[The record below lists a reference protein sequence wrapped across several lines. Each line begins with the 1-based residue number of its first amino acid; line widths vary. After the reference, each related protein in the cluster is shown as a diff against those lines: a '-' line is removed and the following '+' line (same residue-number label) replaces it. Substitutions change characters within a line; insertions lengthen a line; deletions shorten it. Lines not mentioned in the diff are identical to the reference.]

1 MKIIR
6 HPIFLAIV
14 FLALANIALF
24 WKFYFKGLLPF
35 PGNLLVSYYFPWNS
49 GGFAGF
55 DPWTTRKD
63 VIAMDVIRM
72 MYPWKS
78 LVIEQLKS
86 GQWPFWNPYNF
97 SGTPLL
103 ANIQTAVFFPTNL
116 IYFILPLLPSWIFW
130 VIVLPLIFSVFW
142 FMFFRSLRLSV
153 PAALLGSICA
163 ANLTFL
169 NVWSELVMTLQT
181 ILFLPL
187 ILWAITQFANT
198 KKQIYLF
205 LIPLFLAFS
214 FFGGHPQTVLYVFF
228 LSGIYFLFQKIP
240 FKFIIAIYFLAITL
254 SSVQLFPTIELYRQ
268 SAREDATLQ
277 KFIMTTTLPWSN
289 LATIFAPDYYGNPAT
304 NNFRKNNYDNSIGYA
319 GIVAIVFAGMAITS
333 KKSKLT
339 NFFFLLA
346 IFGLAFALWP
356 LALIFSFFHL
366 PVLSTGFLSRNIIF
380 FELSVAI
387 LAAIGLNNLIK
398 SKQKIFKPILI
409 IFLCYAFLTTATFFF
424 QPADR
429 LVSLKNLILPISIF
443 IICSI
448 SILKFHSRF
457 KNLFLIIILGLT
469 IFEYSYFFNKYQPF
483 SPAKFVFPNHPVFSF
498 LQFIGFDRYFGVDRA
513 YIDNNFATYYR
524 VYGPEGYDPLFIR
537 RYGEL
542 LKASGDGKFPQTI
555 PSYDAYLNQKDNQF
569 SKKLFDILSIKYL
582 IDKTDEPDK
591 DWGPNENRF
600 PPNEYTFIKQ
610 VNKWKYYQRKTALPR
625 AFLAGNFEIGS
636 LEKVYNP
643 EINLRET
650 LILEKTPDLQPEE
663 GTGSAQIIN
672 YEPNKV
678 VITTASEKPKLLF
691 LSDNYYPGWKV
702 FVDHKENK
710 ILQADYTFRAV
721 AVPAGNHEV
730 IFIYEP
736 LSFYAGLAISLLSF
750 IILLWLF
757 F

>member
-1 MKIIR
+1 MKLFKHPLFVAILILIAVNII
-6 HPIFLAIV
+6 F
-14 FLALANIALF
+14 F

-63 VIAMDVIRM
+63 VIAMDTIRM

-78 LVIEQLKS
+78 LVIDQLKS

-116 IYFILPLLPSWIFW
+116 IYFILPLLPSWILW
-130 VIVLPLIFSVFW
+130 VIILPLIFSIFW
-142 FMFFRSLRLSV
+142 FIFFRSLRLSI
-153 PAALLGSICA
+153 PAAILGSICA

-187 ILWAITQFANT
+187 ILWATTQFANT
-198 KKQIYLF
+198 KRRVYLF

-214 FFGGHPQTVLYVFF
+214 FFGGHPQTALYVFF
-228 LSGIYFLFQKIP
+228 LSGVYFLFQKIP
-240 FKFIIAIYFLAITL
+240 FKFIIAIYFFSITL
-254 SSVQLFPTIELYRQ
+254 SSVQLFPTIELYQQ
-268 SAREDATLQ
+268 SAREDPTLQ

-319 GIVAIVFAGMAITS
+319 GIVAIVLAGIAITS
-333 KKSKLT
+333 KRSKLT

-346 IFGLAFALWP
+346 IFGLAFSLWP
-356 LALIFSFFHL
+356 LALVFPLLHI
-366 PVLSTGFLSRNIIF
+366 PVLSTGFLSRNMIF

-387 LAAIGLNNLIK
+387 LAAIGLDNLIK
-398 SKQKIFKPILI
+398 SKQKVFKPIAI
-409 IFLCYAFLTTATFFF
+409 IFLCYVFLTVATIFFH
-424 QPADR
+424 PADR
-429 LVSLKNLILPISIF
+429 LVSLKNLVLPISIF
-443 IICSI
+443 ITCSI
-448 SILKFHSRF
+448 SILKFYSRF

-469 IFEYSYFFNKYQPF
+469 ILEYSYFFNKYQPF

-498 LQFIGFDRYFGVDRA
+498 LQSTGFDRYFGVDRA

-542 LKASGDGKFPQTI
+542 LKASGDGKFPKSI
-555 PSYDAYLNQKDNQF
+555 PSYDAYLNKGDNQF

-582 IDKTDEPDK
+582 IDKTDEPNK
-591 DWGPNENRF
+591 DFGPNEERF
-600 PPNEYTFIKQ
+600 PSGEYTFIKQ
-610 VNKWKYYQRKTALPR
+610 VNKWKYYERKTALPR
-625 AFLAGNFEIGS
+625 TFLAGNFEIGS
-636 LEKVYNP
+636 LEKVYDSG
-643 EINLRET
+643 INLRET
-650 LILEKTPDLQPEE
+650 LILEKTPDLQPEK
-663 GTGSAQIIN
+663 GNWSAQIIH

-678 VITTASEKPKLLF
+678 IITTASEKPKLLF

-702 FVDHKENK
+702 FVDNKENK
-710 ILQADYTFRAV
+710 ILRADYTFRAV

-730 IFIYEP
+730 IFKYEP